1 MRLKLMKNK
10 GYMVYGKAA
19 GVFLL
24 VALLVAPSLAASIKE
39 AEPRIR
45 DLLVMEKKGQLLV
58 FASLDSG
65 FSHDLSEAIRSGVTT
80 RFVFEL
86 NLMRARRL
94 MYDADVLTRMV
105 VHQVKYD
112 ALKKAYTF
120 TLHRGEPDKNLRR
133 ITRRHDEMVDWM
145 AELNGEPIANV
156 RELPKEGKYYLRARV
171 TLNTVDFSF
180 PFNYLLSFMGR
191 KTDWALSPA
200 FSINGA

>member
-1 MRLKLMKNK
+1 MMKNK
-10 GYMVYGKAA
+10 AYMVSGKTA

-24 VALLVAPSLAASIKE
+24 IAFLVAPSLAASIKG

-45 DLLVMEKKGQLLV
+45 DLLVVEKKGQLLV

-65 FSHDLSEAIRSGVTT
+65 FSQDLSEAIRSGVTT

-86 NLMRARRL
+86 NLMRARRVI
-94 MYDADVLTRMV
+94 YDADVLTQNV

-120 TLHRGEPDKNLRR
+120 TLFRGEPDKNLRR
-133 ITRRHDEMVDWM
+133 VTRRHDEMVDWM

-156 RELPKEGKYYLRARV
+156 RELPKEGKYYLRARA
-171 TLNTVDFSF
+171 TLNTVNFSF

-191 KTDWALSPA
+191 KTGWALSPA